1 MELCELCQGISRRK
15 WEVEPMESWGKWIEH
30 HESYR
35 NLCKSVS
42 EGCRLC
48 TLLRAG
54 LLEEGEEARYLER
67 DAEGESKFWMV
78 QEQTYPGNGEG
89 FLCDTTLLTGFYY
102 ASLSPDE
109 VDEIKLEPWIFSGLG
124 PSFQLRAPSSM
135 YTT

>member
-67 DAEGESKFWMV
+67 D
-78 QEQTYPGNGEG
+78 GEG